1 VISVVVGLLLYSL
14 AMLIAAPRLLRA
26 LTDSGNAPRL
36 GVATWLSAIGT
47 VVASW
52 VATAVLVIIGAVS
65 RWTHPRTVAASC
77 LARLQH
83 TISGDA
89 GIAPQIALVLIAAA
103 ATLAAVYTGVRL
115 ATAVLGMRSR
125 AHEHA
130 RAVRLVGHHTG
141 EADVVMVEA
150 AKPAA
155 YCVAGRPAAIVVTSA
170 ARAALDDRQ
179 MAAVLA
185 HERAHL
191 AGHHAVIVSTLRALA
206 AAFPRLSLITEGA
219 RQVARLLE
227 MCADDV
233 AARRHSSRALL
244 SGLVALTAAAPA
256 EAMSAA
262 DLAVLARAERLA
274 APPQASV
281 KVKTRAALASV
292 IAIMAAAPLI
302 AVSDCI
308 WRSQIWSPGM
318 GSDGNTLAGEP
329 LMASSP
335 STALGHSQSGK
346 AMSMMM
352 MMNHGHW
359 GWGGWLLTTGTT
371 IVFWALVITAVAL
384 LARYLLS
391 LSQRTIGTTHAAGA
405 MNAEHTL
412 ADRYARG
419 EIDDDEY
426 QRRLGLLR
434 EKTASSTQV

>member
-1 VISVVVGLLLYSL
+1 MISVVVGLLLYSV
-14 AMLIAAPRLLRA
+14 AMLTAAPRLLRA

-47 VVASW
+47 VVLSW
-52 VATAVLVIIGAVS
+52 VATAVLVIIGAVTH
-65 RWTHPRTVAASC
+65 WTHPRTVAASC

-89 GIAPQIALVLIAAA
+89 GTAPQIALILISAAAIAAA
-103 ATLAAVYTGVRL
+103 AYTGMRL
-115 ATAVLGMRSR
+115 TTAVLGIRSR
-125 AHEHA
+125 AYEHA
-130 RAVRLVGHHTG
+130 SAVRLVGHHTG
-141 EADVVMVEA
+141 EADVVMIDA

-155 YCVAGRPAAIVVTSA
+155 YCVAGRPPAIVVTSA
-170 ARAALDDRQ
+170 ARVALDDRQ

-191 AGHHAVIVSTLRALA
+191 AGHHSAIVSTLRALA
-206 AAFPRLSLITEGA
+206 GAFPRLSLITEGA

-244 SGLVALTAAAPA
+244 TGLVALTAAAPA
-256 EAMSAA
+256 EALSAA

-274 APPQASV
+274 APAQPSV
-281 KVKTRAALASV
+281 KVKTRVVLASV
-292 IAIMAAAPLI
+292 IAMMAAAPLI
-302 AVSDCI
+302 AISDCI
-308 WRSQIWSPGM
+308 WRSHIWGPGM
-318 GSDGNTLAGEP
+318 GSDGNTAAGEP
-329 LMASSP
+329 LMPYAP
-335 STALGHSQSGK
+335 STTMRHSQSGK
-346 AMSMMM
+346 VMSMM

-391 LSQRTIGTTHAAGA
+391 LPQRTPTARAAAA

-412 ADRYARG
+412 AERYARG

-434 EKTASSTQV
+434 ENTASSTQA

>member
-1 VISVVVGLLLYSL
+1 MIGVVVGLLLYSV

-47 VVASW
+47 VVLSW
-52 VATAVLVIIGAVS
+52 VATAVLVIIGAVTH
-65 RWTHPRTVAASC
+65 WTHPRTVAASC

-89 GIAPQIALVLIAAA
+89 GTAPQIALILISAAAIAAA
-103 ATLAAVYTGVRL
+103 AYTGMRL
-115 ATAVLGMRSR
+115 TTAVLGMRSR
-125 AHEHA
+125 AYEHA
-130 RAVRLVGHHTG
+130 SAVRLVGHHTG
-141 EADVVMVEA
+141 EADVVMIDA

-155 YCVAGRPAAIVVTSA
+155 YCVAGRPPAIVVTSA
-170 ARAALDDRQ
+170 ARVALDDHQ

-191 AGHHAVIVSTLRALA
+191 AGHHSAIVSTLRALA

-256 EAMSAA
+256 EALSAA

-274 APPQASV
+274 APAQPSV
-281 KVKTRAALASV
+281 KVKTRVALAGI
-292 IAIMAAAPLI
+292 IAMMAAAPLI
-302 AVSDCI
+302 AISDCI
-308 WRSQIWSPGM
+308 WRSHIWGPDM
-318 GSDGNTLAGEP
+318 GLDANTAAGEP
-329 LMASSP
+329 LMPYTP
-335 STALGHSQSGK
+335 STAMGHNQSGK
-346 AMSMMM
+346 VMSMM

-371 IVFWALVITAVAL
+371 IVFWALVITAVVL

-391 LSQRTIGTTHAAGA
+391 LSQRTPVTAHALAA
-405 MNAEHTL
+405 MNAEQTL
-412 ADRYARG
+412 AERYARG
-419 EIDDDEY
+419 DIDDDEY

-434 EKTASSTQV
+434 ENTASSTQA

>member
-1 VISVVVGLLLYSL
+1 VISVVVGLLLYSV

-65 RWTHPRTVAASC
+65 HWTHPRTVAASC

-89 GIAPQIALVLIAAA
+89 GIAPQIALALIAAA
-103 ATLAAVYTGVRL
+103 ATAAAVYTGVRL
-115 ATAVLGMRSR
+115 GTAVLGMRSR

-130 RAVRLVGHHTG
+130 RAVRLVGHYTG

-155 YCVAGRPAAIVVTSA
+155 YCVAGRPPAIVVTSA

-256 EAMSAA
+256 EALSAA

-281 KVKTRAALASV
+281 KVRTRAALASV

-308 WRSQIWSPGM
+308 WRSHIWSPGM
-318 GSDGNTLAGEP
+318 GSDNNKLVGEP

-335 STALGHSQSGK
+335 STALEHSQSGK
-346 AMSMMM
+346 VMSMMM

-359 GWGGWLLTTGTT
+359 GWGGWLLTTGIT

-384 LARYLLS
+384 LARYLIS
-391 LSQRTIGTTHAAGA
+391 LSQRTIGTAHAAGA

-412 ADRYARG
+412 AERYARG

-426 QRRLGLLR
+426 QRRLGRLR
-434 EKTASSTQV
+434 ETTPSTTST

>member
-1 VISVVVGLLLYSL
+1 MCIRDR
-14 AMLIAAPRLLRA
+14 I
-26 LTDSGNAPRL
+26 
-36 GVATWLSAIGT
+36 
-47 VVASW
+47 
-52 VATAVLVIIGAVS
+52 IIGAVS
-65 RWTHPRTVAASC
+65 NWTHPRTVATSC

-89 GIAPQIALVLIAAA
+89 GTAPQIALILISAAA
-103 ATLAAVYTGVRL
+103 SAAVGYAGMRL

-141 EADVVMVEA
+141 EADVVMIDA

-155 YCVAGRPAAIVVTSA
+155 YCVVGRPSAIVVTSA
-170 ARAALDDRQ
+170 ARVALDDRQ

-191 AGHHAVIVSTLRALA
+191 AGHHSAIVSTLRALA

-256 EAMSAA
+256 EALSAA

-274 APPQASV
+274 APPQPSV
-281 KVKTRAALASV
+281 KVKTRVALASV
-292 IAIMAAAPLI
+292 IAMMAAAPSI
-302 AVSDCI
+302 AISDCI
-308 WRSQIWSPGM
+308 WRSHIWGPDM
-318 GSDGNTLAGEP
+318 GLYGNTAAGEP
-329 LMASSP
+329 LMSYTP
-335 STALGHSQSGK
+335 SMTMGNSQFGK
-346 AMSMMM
+346 VMSMM

-371 IVFWALVITAVAL
+371 IVFWALVIIAVVL

-391 LSQRTIGTTHAAGA
+391 LSQRTHTAHAGAA

-412 ADRYARG
+412 AERYARG

-434 EKTASSTQV
+434 DNTASST